1 MKVQGGAL
9 LVVVGDELRDR
20 EVLASAFD
28 VFFVHLAELAAF
40 KARLS
45 C

>member
-1 MKVQGGAL
+1 MKAQGDAL
-9 LVVVGDELRDR
+9 PVVVGDELRDR

-28 VFFVHLAELAAF
+28 VFFVHLAELAAL
-40 KARLS
+40 KAWLS